1 MFKDKVCEICG
12 DPAKNYLYGTF
23 LCDREECIEK
33 AKMLRGG
40 PGGHKLIRVALGSE
54 NPTKIKGTQMAL
66 EKVMKNILIVPVDVD
81 SGVSKQPFGVDEI
94 VKGAINR
101 AKGAFEKVP
110 SHYGIGI
117 EAGVVEIGG
126 KYLDIHIC
134 AIFDGEE
141 YTIGT
146 SQGFQIPEEI
156 LEEVRRGEECSK
168 AVEKVYG
175 IKDIGKR
182 EGIIGYLTK
191 DLVSRVDLCRDA
203 VLMAIVPRLRS

>member
-1 MFKDKVCEICG
+1 MFK
-12 DPAKNYLYGTF
+12 
-23 LCDREECIEK
+23 R
-33 AKMLRGG
+33 MLRERNT
-40 PGGHKLIRVALGSE
+40 PIKVALGSK
-54 NPTKIKGTQMAL
+54 NPTKIKGTEIAL
-66 EKVMKNILIVPVDVD
+66 EKVMKNALIVPVEVD
-81 SGVSKQPFGVDEI
+81 SGVSKQPFGLDEI

-134 AIFDGEE
+134 AIFDGEG
-141 YTIGT
+141 YTLGT

-156 LEEVRRGEECSK
+156 LKEIRRGEECSK

-175 IKDIGKR
+175 IKDIGKG
-182 EGIIGYLTK
+182 EA
-191 DLVSRVDLCRDA
+191 VS
-203 VLMAIVPRLRS
+203 